1 MDEKELKD
9 YMSFFVKRQKI
20 QPLSVLQVNNDYIVA
35 IYKGQKSDADI
46 LIKYRQK
53 LKTGKWS
60 RIRTPKHIHWT
71 VDILIKMFQNKEL
84 TEQFINELLKIWK
97 SIKPVSSEEREHL
110 DLKELLNYDTETLEK
125 FKELSKYGEYSI
137 KFLLLLAKLLM
148 IQEKTNYPEGKLFQ
162 TLLRKLKK
170 GEDIFT
176 ILQTATLRKL

>member
-84 TEQFINELLKIWK
+84 TEQL
-97 SIKPVSSEEREHL
+97 
-110 DLKELLNYDTETLEK
+110 
-125 FKELSKYGEYSI
+125 
-137 KFLLLLAKLLM
+137 
-148 IQEKTNYPEGKLFQ
+148 
-162 TLLRKLKK
+162 
-170 GEDIFT
+170 
-176 ILQTATLRKL
+176 